1 MISRQCFLSLALAAA
16 LTVLFVAHWQK
27 ERKGTMTIQEKE
39 FGTTPEGE
47 LVQLYT
53 LSNAKGMRVS
63 ITNYGGTITEIIVPD
78 KNGDFGDV
86 VLGYDSLA
94 AYIADSP
101 YFGCLIGRYGNRI
114 AKGRF
119 SIGKEST
126 TLATNDGPNHLH
138 GGVRGFDKRVWKA
151 EPIETADSVGLKLV
165 YLSPDGEE
173 GYPGNLT
180 ATVIY
185 TLTPENE
192 IVIDYTAESDQPTVC
207 NLTNHSYFNLKD
219 AGKSPILDHSLQIV
233 ADCYTPIDK
242 TFIPTGE
249 LAAVSGTPFD
259 FLTPQTIGSRIDAD
273 EVQLANGLGYDH
285 NFVLNG
291 EQGMMR
297 LAAQVSEPVS
307 GRVLSVYT
315 TEPGV
320 QFYSGNFLDGSLVG
334 KGGAV
339 YRHRHGFCLE
349 TQHFPDSPNQ
359 PHFPSTLLNPG
370 EVRTSKTVFKFSVQ

>member
-1 MISRQCFLSLALAAA
+1 M
-16 LTVLFVAHWQK
+16 
-27 ERKGTMTIQEKE
+27 
-39 FGTTPEGE
+39 
-47 LVQLYT
+47 
-53 LSNAKGMRVS
+53 
-63 ITNYGGTITEIIVPD
+63 
-78 KNGDFGDV
+78 
-86 VLGYDSLA
+86 
-94 AYIADSP
+94 
-101 YFGCLIGRYGNRI
+101 
-114 AKGRF
+114 
-119 SIGKEST
+119 
-126 TLATNDGPNHLH
+126 
-138 GGVRGFDKRVWKA
+138 
-151 EPIETADSVGLKLV
+151 
-165 YLSPDGEE
+165 
-173 GYPGNLT
+173 
-180 ATVIY
+180 IY

>member
-16 LTVLFVAHWQK
+16 LTVLFVAHCQK

-47 LVQLYT
+47 SVQLYT